1 MGRTKSFDVA
11 TIGAAA
17 LSVLDRDGLGG
28 LTMRAVAEQLG
39 TGPMTLYNYV
49 DSREELEALVVD
61 AAFAEAKLP
70 SPRSN
75 DRWQQRVTRIG
86 LALAD
91 VIHAHPD
98 VAPLVLTRQSMSP
111 DVLRPAEALL
121 EALSS
126 SGLHGAQLLAAFR
139 TVLATITGVIQADVA
154 GPMSRRRGRGKAHVL
169 DRFASLDRAAYPRL
183 VELSATAR
191 TSTLAQELKAAL
203 AIVIAGIEAGFES
216 DEPR

>member
-49 DSREELEALVVD
+49 DSREQLEALVVD

-75 DRWQQRVTRIG
+75 GRWQQQVTRIG

-91 VIHAHPD
+91 VIRAHPD

-126 SGLHGAQLLAAFR
+126 SGIRGAQLLAAFR

-154 GPMSRRRGRGKAHVL
+154 GPMSQRRGQEKSQVL
-169 DRFASLDRAAYPRL
+169 DRFADLDRAAYPRL

-216 DEPR
+216 DESR